1 MAPIHYFILAI
12 IQSATEFLPVSS
24 SGHLLFY
31 KTILRHPEL
40 PVIFDIIVHVGSLL
54 AIAVYFHKRIMALV
68 IGGLQELAE
77 PKRTKENLRLWVYI
91 LISTGVTLTF
101 YLFLK
106 PVIELRYHEPRV
118 LPLTFAFTGVVLIL
132 TRKTQPA
139 KQLTDRGI
147 LLPIAIGFFQGLAI
161 MPGISR
167 SGATIA
173 MALFMGVKREE
184 AGFYSFVLAIPAILG
199 ALVFKMTDIESLH
212 FIRERAGWMA
222 GAFLL
227 SAAGSYL
234 FLSLLTRVLKRGR
247 FWRFGFY
254 ALAMSLVSFFVIIT
268 INVS

>member
-1 MAPIHYFILAI
+1 MAPIHYFILAV

-31 KTILRHPEL
+31 KNIMRHPEL
-40 PVIFDIIVHVGSLL
+40 PVIFDIIVHAGSLL
-54 AIAVYFHKRIMALV
+54 AIVVYFYAKIKSLIV
-68 IGGLQELAE
+68 GGLQELTG
-77 PKRTKENLRLWVYI
+77 PKGSKENLRLWGYI
-91 LISTGVTLTF
+91 LLSTGVTLVF

-118 LPLTFAFTGVVLIL
+118 LPWTFAFTGIILIL
-132 TRKTQPA
+132 TRRTQPE
-139 KQLTDRGI
+139 KKLTEKGV
-147 LLPIAIGFFQGLAI
+147 LLPVAIGLFQGLAI
-161 MPGISR
+161 LPGVSR

-199 ALVFKMTDIESLH
+199 ALVFKMTDLESLA
-212 FIRERAGWMA
+212 FIRDQALPMA

-247 FWRFGFY
+247 FWSFGIY
-254 ALAMSLVSFFVIIT
+254 ALAMSLISYFVT
-268 INVS
+268 IMMNGS